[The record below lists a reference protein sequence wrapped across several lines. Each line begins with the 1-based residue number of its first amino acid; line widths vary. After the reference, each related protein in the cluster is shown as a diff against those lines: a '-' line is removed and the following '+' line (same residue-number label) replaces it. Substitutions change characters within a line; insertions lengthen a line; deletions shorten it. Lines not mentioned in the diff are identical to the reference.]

1 MKFIKIKAKN
11 FLSFKEL
18 ELDLDN
24 RGLILLTGKNLDDK
38 SGTFDKNG
46 IGKSSLVASIFY
58 ALFGETPDGRSADAI
73 INKDAKKNASVEL
86 TLEVSGNTYVITRGR
101 KKNVLSITLNG
112 EPMEFSTM
120 KETQANI
127 EQIIGIPE
135 EVFRTTLFFDGHYT
149 TPFSEMTDKQ
159 KKEFLSAIVDLSIYS
174 KAHDKTKEEIK
185 ETKAQIASVDSNI
198 TIASESSKRELENV
212 SRLRATKEQYEHNL
226 TTAQATLDNYDDQNY
241 QTLSNNLLEA
251 SKELEYVS
259 AYKTTNTAQNALR
272 EALTASQSLSSE
284 LAELQSKQRE
294 LVAHVENLKSV
305 MKSKMDMVKQ
315 YEQLNQSAYT
325 KDNLVAS
332 YNYGANGSSVDA
344 IDAIIPSGA
353 TNLETVAK
361 LKEELANLI
370 AEYKSTDTS
379 VYDQPIVEAT
389 AKQDEARQAVQK
401 LQEEA
406 NKEIEDNN
414 TLNSRYQM
422 ANNKVNQIKEQIRNE
437 EQAKKNLESQVTSAK
452 SSLELVNQQLA
463 SYGDVSTDNA
473 ESVIEDL
480 QAKKQTLATNLV
492 NLEKVLGAFS
502 DKGIKSHVLDL
513 VTPTLNE
520 GVNKYLGTLTGGAIN
535 VEFST
540 QSKKADGT
548 LSDKFD
554 ISVTYNGDVMSYNAL
569 SSGEKRRVDVA
580 ISLALQDMV
589 IQRYGADVNLLAYD
603 ELFESLDATGA
614 ENVVELL
621 KSRIEK
627 VGTIIVVSHNED
639 LKPLFDN
646 SLEVIK
652 KDGVSTLKGN

>member
-73 INKDAKKNASVEL
+73 INKDAKKSASVEL

-159 KKEFLSAIVDLSIYS
+159 KKEFLSAIVDLSVYS

-185 ETKAQIASVDSNI
+185 ETKAEIASVESNI

-212 SRLRATKEQYEHNL
+212 ARLRTTKEQYEHNL
-226 TTAQATLDNYDDQNY
+226 ATAQTTLDNYDDQNY
-241 QTLSNNLLEA
+241 QMLSKNLLEA
-251 SKELEYVS
+251 TKELEEVS
-259 AYKTTNTAQNALR
+259 SYKTTNTAQNALR
-272 EALTASQSLSSE
+272 EALTASQRVSSE
-284 LAELQSKQRE
+284 LAELQSKKRE
-294 LVAHVENLKSV
+294 LVAHVENLKSI

-332 YNYGANGSSVDA
+332 YNYGVNGSPVEA
-344 IDAIIPSGA
+344 IDTIIPSGA

-370 AEYKSTDTS
+370 AEYKGIDTS
-379 VYDQPIVEAT
+379 IYDNPIMEAM
-389 AKQDEARQAVQK
+389 AKQEDTRQTVQQ

-414 TLNSRYQM
+414 TLNSRYQL
-422 ANNKVNQIKEQIRNE
+422 ANNKVNQIKEKIRNE
-437 EQAKKNLESQVTSAK
+437 EQAKNNLEAQVASAK

-463 SYGDVSTDNA
+463 SYGDITTDNA

-480 QAKKQTLATNLV
+480 QVKKQTLATKLV

-652 KDGVSTLKGN
+652 KDGVSTLEGN

>member
-86 TLEVSGNTYVITRGR
+86 ALEVSGNTYVITRGR

-212 SRLRATKEQYEHNL
+212 SRLRTTKEQYEHNL

-325 KDNLVAS
+325 KENLVAS

>member
-212 SRLRATKEQYEHNL
+212 SRLRTTKEQYEHNL
-226 TTAQATLDNYDDQNY
+226 VTAQTTLDNYDDQNY

-344 IDAIIPSGA
+344 IDTIIPSGA

-452 SSLELVNQQLA
+452 SSLDLVNQQLE
-463 SYGDVSTDNA
+463 SYGNVTTDNA

-480 QAKKQTLATNLV
+480 QAKKQALATNLV

-652 KDGVSTLKGN
+652 KDGVSTLEGN

>member
-212 SRLRATKEQYEHNL
+212 SRLRTTKEQYEHNL
-226 TTAQATLDNYDDQNY
+226 VTAQTTLDNYDDQNY

-344 IDAIIPSGA
+344 IDTIIPSGA

-452 SSLELVNQQLA
+452 SSLDLVNQQLE
-463 SYGDVSTDNA
+463 SYGNVTTDNA

-480 QAKKQTLATNLV
+480 QAKKQALATNLV

-548 LSDKFD
+548 LSDKFG

-652 KDGVSTLKGN
+652 KDGVSTLEGN

>member
-212 SRLRATKEQYEHNL
+212 SRLRTTKEQYEHNL

-241 QTLSNNLLEA
+241 QTLSKSLLEA
-251 SKELEYVS
+251 SKELEEVS
-259 AYKTTNTAQNALR
+259 AYKTTNTSQNALR
-272 EALTASQSLSSE
+272 EALTASQRVSSE

-294 LVAHVENLKSV
+294 LLAHIENLKSV

-614 ENVVELL
+614 DNVVELL

>member
-212 SRLRATKEQYEHNL
+212 SRLRTTKEQYEHNL

-344 IDAIIPSGA
+344 IDTIIPSGA

-452 SSLELVNQQLA
+452 SSLDLVNQQLE
-463 SYGDVSTDNA
+463 SYGNVTTDNA

-480 QAKKQTLATNLV
+480 QAKKQALATNLV

-652 KDGVSTLKGN
+652 KDGVSTLEGN

>member
-86 TLEVSGNTYVITRGR
+86 TLEVSGNTYVINRGR

-212 SRLRATKEQYEHNL
+212 SRLRTTKEQYEHNL

-325 KDNLVAS
+325 KENLVAS

-652 KDGVSTLKGN
+652 KDGVSTLEGN

>member
-212 SRLRATKEQYEHNL
+212 SRLRTTKEQYEHNL

-241 QTLSNNLLEA
+241 QTLSKSLLEA

-272 EALTASQSLSSE
+272 EALTASQRVSSE

-294 LVAHVENLKSV
+294 LLAHIENLKSV

-332 YNYGANGSSVDA
+332 YNYGANGSPVDA

-452 SSLELVNQQLA
+452 SSLDLVNQQLE
-463 SYGDVSTDNA
+463 SYGNVTTDNA

-480 QAKKQTLATNLV
+480 QTKKQTLATNLV

-554 ISVTYNGDVMSYNAL
+554 ISVTYNGDVMNYNAL

-652 KDGVSTLKGN
+652 KDGVSTLEGN

>member
-101 KKNVLSITLNG
+101 KKNILSITLNG

-159 KKEFLSAIVDLSIYS
+159 KKEFLSAIVDLSVYS

-185 ETKAQIASVDSNI
+185 ETKAQIASVESNI

-212 SRLRATKEQYEHNL
+212 SRLRTTKEQYENNL
-226 TTAQATLDNYDDQNY
+226 MTAQTTLDNYDDQNY
-241 QTLSNNLLEA
+241 QTLSKSLLEV
-251 SKELEYVS
+251 SKELEEVS
-259 AYKTTNTAQNALR
+259 AYKTTNTSQNALR
-272 EALTASQSLSSE
+272 EALTDSQRVSSE

-294 LVAHVENLKSV
+294 LLAHIENLKSV

-315 YEQLNQSAYT
+315 YEQLNQSSYT
-325 KDNLVAS
+325 KDNLVTS
-332 YNYGANGSSVDA
+332 YNYGANGNPVEV
-344 IDAIIPSGA
+344 IDTIIPSGA
-353 TNLETVAK
+353 TNLDTVAR

-370 AEYKSTDTS
+370 AEYKGTDTS
-379 VYDQPIVEAT
+379 IYDQQIAEAT
-389 AKQDEARQAVQK
+389 AKQDVAHQTVQQ

-406 NKEIEDNN
+406 NKEIEANN
-414 TLNSRYQM
+414 TLNARYQL
-422 ANNKVNQIKEQIRNE
+422 ANNKVNQIKEQLRNE
-437 EQAKKNLESQVTSAK
+437 EQAKKNLEAQVSSAK
-452 SSLELVNQQLA
+452 SSLDLVNQQLE
-463 SYGDVSTDNA
+463 SYGNVTTDNA
-473 ESVIEDL
+473 ESVIEEL
-480 QAKKQTLATNLV
+480 QIKKQTLATNLV

-513 VTPTLNE
+513 VTPTLNA
-520 GVNKYLGTLTGGAIN
+520 GVNKYLGALTGGAIN

-652 KDGVSTLKGN
+652 KDGVSTLEGN

>member
-212 SRLRATKEQYEHNL
+212 SRLRTTKEQYEHNL

-325 KDNLVAS
+325 KENLVAS

-554 ISVTYNGDVMSYNAL
+554 ISVTYNGDVMNYNAL

-652 KDGVSTLKGN
+652 KDGVSTLEGN

>member
-159 KKEFLSAIVDLSIYS
+159 KKEFLSAIVDLSVYS

-185 ETKAQIASVDSNI
+185 ETRAEIASVESNI

-212 SRLRATKEQYEHNL
+212 ARLRTTKEQYEHNL
-226 TTAQATLDNYDDQNY
+226 ATAQTTLDNYDDQNY

>member
-212 SRLRATKEQYEHNL
+212 SRLRTTKEQYEHNL
-226 TTAQATLDNYDDQNY
+226 VTAQTTLDNYDDQNY

-422 ANNKVNQIKEQIRNE
+422 VNNKVNQIKEQIRNE

>member
-1 MKFIKIKAKN
+1 MKFINIKAKN

-24 RGLILLTGKNLDDK
+24 RGLVLLTGKNLDDK

-58 ALFGETPDGRSADAI
+58 ALFGETPDGRSSDAV
-73 INKDAKKNASVEL
+73 INKDAKKNTTVEL
-86 TLEVSGNTYVITRGR
+86 TLEVAGNTYVITRGR
-101 KKNVLSITLNG
+101 KKNILKVTQNG

-127 EQIIGIPE
+127 EQLIGIPE

-159 KKEFLSAIVDLSIYS
+159 KKEFLSAIVDLSVYS
-174 KAHDKTKEEIK
+174 RAHDRTKEEIK
-185 ETKAQIASVDSNI
+185 ETKASISAVESNI
-198 TIASESSKRELENV
+198 VIASEASKRELENV
-212 SRLRATKEQYEHNL
+212 ERLKATLAQYESNL
-226 TTAQATLDNYDDQNY
+226 EQAQVSLANYDESK
-241 QTLSNNLLEA
+241 TEVLSKSLLEA
-251 SKELEYVS
+251 TKVLEEVS
-259 AYKTTNTAQNALR
+259 AYKTTNEAQNALR
-272 EALTASQSLSSE
+272 EALTASQRVSSE
-284 LAELQSKQRE
+284 LSELQSKSRALAVQ
-294 LVAHVENLKSV
+294 VDNLKST
-305 MKSKMDMVKQ
+305 MKTKMAMIKQ
-315 YEQLNQSAYT
+315 YEELNQSAFT
-325 KDNLVAS
+325 KDNLTTAYS
-332 YNYGANGSSVDA
+332 YGANGQA
-344 IDAIIPSGA
+344 IETLDEIIPGGA
-353 TNLETVAK
+353 VNLDTVAN
-361 LKEELANLI
+361 LKTELANLVKEFKGTDTTMYDQSI
-370 AEYKSTDTS
+370 AELTQKQTEMS
-379 VYDQPIVEAT
+379 VG
-389 AKQDEARQAVQK
+389 
-401 LQEEA
+401 LQELQAKA

-414 TLNSRYQM
+414 SVNARYKQ
-422 ANNKVNQIKEQIRNE
+422 ASNAVAKIKDDLRNE
-437 EQAKKNLESQVTSAK
+437 EQVKRNLEAQVKSAQD
-452 SSLELVNQQLA
+452 SLALVKQQLD
-463 SYGDVSTDNA
+463 SYGEVDVDNA
-473 ESVIEDL
+473 STVVQEL
-480 QAKKQTLATNLV
+480 QEKKVVLADKLV

-520 GVNKYLGTLTGGAIN
+520 GVNKYLGVLTGGAIN

-603 ELFESLDATGA
+603 ELFESLDATGS
-614 ENVVELL
+614 ENVIELL

-652 KDGVSTLKGN
+652 KDGVSTLEGK

>member
-212 SRLRATKEQYEHNL
+212 SRLRTTKEQYEHNL
-226 TTAQATLDNYDDQNY
+226 VTAQTTLDNYDDQNY

-344 IDAIIPSGA
+344 IDTIIPSGA

-452 SSLELVNQQLA
+452 SSLDLVNQQLE
-463 SYGDVSTDNA
+463 SYGNVTTDNA

-480 QAKKQTLATNLV
+480 QAKKQALATNLV

>member
-294 LVAHVENLKSV
+294 LLAHIENLKSV

-554 ISVTYNGDVMSYNAL
+554 ISVTYNGDVMNYNAL

>member
-212 SRLRATKEQYEHNL
+212 SRLRTTKEQYEHNL

-241 QTLSNNLLEA
+241 QTLSKSLLEA
-251 SKELEYVS
+251 SKELEEVS
-259 AYKTTNTAQNALR
+259 AYKTTNTSQNALR
-272 EALTASQSLSSE
+272 EALTASRRVSSE

-294 LVAHVENLKSV
+294 LLAHIENLKSV

-554 ISVTYNGDVMSYNAL
+554 ISVTYNGDVMNYNAL

>member
-159 KKEFLSAIVDLSIYS
+159 KKEFLSAIVDLSVYS

-185 ETKAQIASVDSNI
+185 ETRAEIASVESNI

-212 SRLRATKEQYEHNL
+212 ARLRTTKEQYEYNL
-226 TTAQATLDNYDDQNY
+226 ATAQTTLDNYDDQNY

>member
-370 AEYKSTDTS
+370 VEYKSTDTS

-437 EQAKKNLESQVTSAK
+437 EQAKKNLESQVASAK

>member
-212 SRLRATKEQYEHNL
+212 SRLRTTKEQYEHNL

-520 GVNKYLGTLTGGAIN
+520 GDNKYLGTLTGGAIN

-652 KDGVSTLKGN
+652 KDGVSTLEGN

>member
-212 SRLRATKEQYEHNL
+212 SRLRTTKEQYEHNL

-414 TLNSRYQM
+414 TLNSRYQT

-452 SSLELVNQQLA
+452 SSLDLVNQQLE
-463 SYGDVSTDNA
+463 SYGNVTTDNA
-473 ESVIEDL
+473 ESVIEEL
-480 QAKKQTLATNLV
+480 QTKKQTLATNLV

-554 ISVTYNGDVMSYNAL
+554 ISVTYNGDVMNYNAL

-652 KDGVSTLKGN
+652 KDGVSTLEGN

>member
-1 MKFIKIKAKN
+1 MKFINIKAKN

-24 RGLILLTGKNLDDK
+24 RGLVLLTGKNLDDK

-58 ALFGETPDGRSADAI
+58 ALFGETPDGRSSDAV
-73 INKDAKKNASVEL
+73 INKDAKKNTTVEL
-86 TLEVSGNTYVITRGR
+86 TLEVAGNTYVITRGR
-101 KKNVLSITLNG
+101 KKNVLKVTQNG

-127 EQIIGIPE
+127 EQLIGIPE

-159 KKEFLSAIVDLSIYS
+159 KKEFLSAIVDLSVYS
-174 KAHDKTKEEIK
+174 RAHDRTKEEIK
-185 ETKAQIASVDSNI
+185 ETKASISAVESNI
-198 TIASESSKRELENV
+198 VIASEASKRELENV
-212 SRLRATKEQYEHNL
+212 ERLKATLAQYESNL
-226 TTAQATLDNYDDQNY
+226 EQAQVSLANYDESK
-241 QTLSNNLLEA
+241 TEVLAKSLLEA
-251 SKELEYVS
+251 TKVLEEVS
-259 AYKTTNTAQNALR
+259 AYKTTNEAQNALR
-272 EALTASQSLSSE
+272 EALTASQRVSSE
-284 LAELQSKQRE
+284 LSELQSKSRALAVQ
-294 LVAHVENLKSV
+294 VDNLKST
-305 MKSKMDMVKQ
+305 MKTKMAMIKQ
-315 YEQLNQSAYT
+315 YEELNQSAFT
-325 KDNLVAS
+325 KDNLTTAYS
-332 YNYGANGSSVDA
+332 YGANGQA
-344 IDAIIPSGA
+344 IEALDEIIPSGA
-353 TNLETVAK
+353 VNLDTVAN
-361 LKEELANLI
+361 LKTELANLVKEFKETDTTMYDQSI
-370 AEYKSTDTS
+370 AELTQKQTEMS
-379 VYDQPIVEAT
+379 VG
-389 AKQDEARQAVQK
+389 
-401 LQEEA
+401 LQELQAKA

-414 TLNSRYQM
+414 SVNARYKQ
-422 ANNKVNQIKEQIRNE
+422 ASNAVAKIKDDLRNE
-437 EQAKKNLESQVTSAK
+437 EQVKRNLEAQVKSAQD
-452 SSLELVNQQLA
+452 SLALVKQQLD
-463 SYGDVSTDNA
+463 SYGEVDVDNA
-473 ESVIEDL
+473 STVVQEL
-480 QAKKQTLATNLV
+480 QEKKVALADKLV

-520 GVNKYLGTLTGGAIN
+520 GVNKYLGVLTGGAIN

-603 ELFESLDATGA
+603 ELFESLDATGS
-614 ENVVELL
+614 ENVIELL

-652 KDGVSTLKGN
+652 KDGVSTLEGK

>member
-1 MKFIKIKAKN
+1 
-11 FLSFKEL
+11 
-18 ELDLDN
+18 
-24 RGLILLTGKNLDDK
+24 
-38 SGTFDKNG
+38 
-46 IGKSSLVASIFY
+46 
-58 ALFGETPDGRSADAI
+58 
-73 INKDAKKNASVEL
+73 
-86 TLEVSGNTYVITRGR
+86 
-101 KKNVLSITLNG
+101 
-112 EPMEFSTM
+112 
-120 KETQANI
+120 
-127 EQIIGIPE
+127 
-135 EVFRTTLFFDGHYT
+135 
-149 TPFSEMTDKQ
+149 
-159 KKEFLSAIVDLSIYS
+159 
-174 KAHDKTKEEIK
+174 
-185 ETKAQIASVDSNI
+185 
-198 TIASESSKRELENV
+198 
-212 SRLRATKEQYEHNL
+212 
-226 TTAQATLDNYDDQNY
+226 
-241 QTLSNNLLEA
+241 
-251 SKELEYVS
+251 
-259 AYKTTNTAQNALR
+259 
-272 EALTASQSLSSE
+272 
-284 LAELQSKQRE
+284 
-294 LVAHVENLKSV
+294 
-305 MKSKMDMVKQ
+305 MVKQ

-389 AKQDEARQAVQK
+389 AKRDEARQAVQK

-422 ANNKVNQIKEQIRNE
+422 ATNKGNQIKEQIRNE

-452 SSLELVNQQLA
+452 SSLDLVNQQLE
-463 SYGDVSTDNA
+463 SYGNVTTDNA
-473 ESVIEDL
+473 ESVIEEL
-480 QAKKQTLATNLV
+480 QTKKQTLATNLV

-502 DKGIKSHVLDL
+502 DKGI
-513 VTPTLNE
+513 
-520 GVNKYLGTLTGGAIN
+520 NKYLGTLTGGAIN

>member
-1 MKFIKIKAKN
+1 MKFINIKAKN

-24 RGLILLTGKNLDDK
+24 RGLVLLTGKNLDDK

-58 ALFGETPDGRSADAI
+58 ALFGETPDGRSSDAV
-73 INKDAKKNASVEL
+73 INKDAKKNTTVEL
-86 TLEVSGNTYVITRGR
+86 TLEVAGNTYVITRGR
-101 KKNVLSITLNG
+101 KKNVLKVTQNG

-127 EQIIGIPE
+127 EQLIGIPE

-185 ETKAQIASVDSNI
+185 ETKASISAVESNI
-198 TIASESSKRELENV
+198 VIASEASKRELENV
-212 SRLRATKEQYEHNL
+212 ERLKATLAQYEGNLEQAQVSLANYDESNTEVLSKTLLEATKE
-226 TTAQATLDNYDDQNY
+226 
-241 QTLSNNLLEA
+241 LE
-251 SKELEYVS
+251 EVS
-259 AYKTTNTAQNALR
+259 AYKTTNEAQNTLR
-272 EALTASQSLSSE
+272 EALTASQRVSSE
-284 LAELQSKQRE
+284 LSELQSKSRALAVQ
-294 LVAHVENLKSV
+294 VDNLKST
-305 MKSKMDMVKQ
+305 MKTKMAMIKQ
-315 YEQLNQSAYT
+315 YEELNQSAFT
-325 KDNLVAS
+325 RDNLTTA
-332 YNYGANGSSVDA
+332 YTYGANGKA
-344 IDAIIPSGA
+344 IETLDEIIPSGA
-353 TNLETVAK
+353 VNLDTVAN
-361 LKEELANLI
+361 LKTELANLVKEFKETDTTIYDQSI
-370 AEYKSTDTS
+370 AELTK
-379 VYDQPIVEAT
+379 
-389 AKQDEARQAVQK
+389 KQAAMSSG
-401 LQEEA
+401 LQELQAKA

-414 TLNSRYQM
+414 SVNARYKQ
-422 ANNKVNQIKEQIRNE
+422 ASNAVAKIKDDLRNE
-437 EQAKKNLESQVTSAK
+437 EQVKRNLEAQVKSAQD
-452 SSLELVNQQLA
+452 SLALVKQQLD
-463 SYGDVSTDNA
+463 SYGEFDVDNA
-473 ESVIEDL
+473 STVVQEL
-480 QAKKQTLATNLV
+480 QEKKVALADKLV

-520 GVNKYLGTLTGGAIN
+520 GVNKYLGVLTGGAIN

-554 ISVTYNGDVMSYNAL
+554 ISVTYNGDAISYNAL

-603 ELFESLDATGA
+603 ELFESLDATGS
-614 ENVVELL
+614 ENVIELL

-652 KDGVSTLKGN
+652 KDGVSTLEGK

>member
-212 SRLRATKEQYEHNL
+212 SRLRTTKEQYEHNL

-305 MKSKMDMVKQ
+305 MKSKMEMVKQ

-325 KDNLVAS
+325 KENLVAS

-422 ANNKVNQIKEQIRNE
+422 ANNKVNQIKEKIRNE

>member
-212 SRLRATKEQYEHNL
+212 SRLRTTKEQYEHNL
-226 TTAQATLDNYDDQNY
+226 ITAQATLDNYDDQNY

-437 EQAKKNLESQVTSAK
+437 EQAKKNLESQVASAK

>member
-58 ALFGETPDGRSADAI
+58 ALFGETPDGRSADAV

-101 KKNVLSITLNG
+101 KKNILSITLNG

-159 KKEFLSAIVDLSIYS
+159 KKEFLSAIVDLSVYS

-185 ETKAQIASVDSNI
+185 ETKAQIASVESNI

-212 SRLRATKEQYEHNL
+212 SRLRTTKEQYENNL
-226 TTAQATLDNYDDQNY
+226 MTAQTTLDNYDDQNY
-241 QTLSNNLLEA
+241 QTLSKSLLEA

-325 KDNLVAS
+325 KENLVAS

-370 AEYKSTDTS
+370 TEYKSTDTS

-452 SSLELVNQQLA
+452 SSLDLVNQQLE
-463 SYGDVSTDNA
+463 SYGNVTTDNA
-473 ESVIEDL
+473 ESVIEEL
-480 QAKKQTLATNLV
+480 QTKKQTLATNLV

-652 KDGVSTLKGN
+652 KDGVSTLEGN

>member
-1 MKFIKIKAKN
+1 MKFINIKAKN

-24 RGLILLTGKNLDDK
+24 RGLVLLTGKNLDDK

-58 ALFGETPDGRSADAI
+58 ALFGETPDGRSSDAV
-73 INKDAKKNASVEL
+73 INKDAKKNTTVEL
-86 TLEVSGNTYVITRGR
+86 TLEVAGNTYVITRGR
-101 KKNVLSITLNG
+101 KKNVLKVTQNG

-127 EQIIGIPE
+127 EQLIGIPE

-185 ETKAQIASVDSNI
+185 ETKASISAVESNI
-198 TIASESSKRELENV
+198 VIASEASKRELENV
-212 SRLRATKEQYEHNL
+212 ERLK
-226 TTAQATLDNYDDQNY
+226 ATLAQYKSNLEQAQVSLANYDESK
-241 QTLSNNLLEA
+241 TEALSKTLLEA
-251 SKELEYVS
+251 TKVLEEVS
-259 AYKTTNTAQNALR
+259 AYKTTNEAQNSLR
-272 EALTASQSLSSE
+272 EALTASQRVSSE
-284 LAELQSKQRE
+284 LSELQSKSRA
-294 LVAHVENLKSV
+294 LVVQVDNLKST
-305 MKSKMDMVKQ
+305 MKTKMAMIKQ
-315 YEQLNQSAYT
+315 YEELNQSAFT
-325 KDNLVAS
+325 KDNLTTA
-332 YNYGANGSSVDA
+332 YIYGANGQA
-344 IDAIIPSGA
+344 IETLDEIIPGGA
-353 TNLETVAK
+353 VNLGTVAN
-361 LKEELANLI
+361 LKTELANLVK
-370 AEYKSTDTS
+370 EFKGTDTTM
-379 VYDQPIVEAT
+379 YDQPIAELT
-389 AKQDEARQAVQK
+389 QKQTEMSSG
-401 LQEEA
+401 LQELQAKA

-414 TLNSRYQM
+414 SVNARYKQ
-422 ANNKVNQIKEQIRNE
+422 ASNAVAKIKDDLRNE
-437 EQAKKNLESQVTSAK
+437 EQVKRNLEAQVKSAQD
-452 SSLELVNQQLA
+452 SLALVKQQLD
-463 SYGDVSTDNA
+463 SYGEVDVDNA
-473 ESVIEDL
+473 STVVQEL
-480 QAKKQTLATNLV
+480 QEKKVALADRLV

-520 GVNKYLGTLTGGAIN
+520 GVNKYLGVLTGGAIN

-603 ELFESLDATGA
+603 ELFESLDATGS
-614 ENVVELL
+614 ENVIELL

-652 KDGVSTLKGN
+652 KDGVSTLEGK

>member
-212 SRLRATKEQYEHNL
+212 SRLRTTKEQYEHNL

-241 QTLSNNLLEA
+241 QTLSKSLLEA
-251 SKELEYVS
+251 SKELEEVS
-259 AYKTTNTAQNALR
+259 AYKTTNTSQNALR
-272 EALTASQSLSSE
+272 EALTASQRVSSE

-294 LVAHVENLKSV
+294 LLAHIENLKSV

-554 ISVTYNGDVMSYNAL
+554 ISVTYNGDVMNYNAL

>member
-212 SRLRATKEQYEHNL
+212 SRLRTTKEQYEHNL

-389 AKQDEARQAVQK
+389 AKRDEARQAVQK

-452 SSLELVNQQLA
+452 SSLDLVNQQLE
-463 SYGDVSTDNA
+463 SYGNVTTDNA
-473 ESVIEDL
+473 ESVIEEL
-480 QAKKQTLATNLV
+480 QTKKQTLATNLV

>member
-212 SRLRATKEQYEHNL
+212 SRLRTTKEQYEHNL

-452 SSLELVNQQLA
+452 SSLDLVNQQLE
-463 SYGDVSTDNA
+463 SYGNVTTDNA

-480 QAKKQTLATNLV
+480 QAKKQALATNLV

-652 KDGVSTLKGN
+652 KDGVSTLEGN

>member
-58 ALFGETPDGRSADAI
+58 ALFGETPDGRSTDAI

-159 KKEFLSAIVDLSIYS
+159 KKEFLSAIVDLSVYS

-185 ETKAQIASVDSNI
+185 ETRAEIASVESNI

-212 SRLRATKEQYEHNL
+212 ARLRTTKEQYEHNL
-226 TTAQATLDNYDDQNY
+226 ATAQTTLDNYDDQNY

>member
-120 KETQANI
+120 KEMQANI

-212 SRLRATKEQYEHNL
+212 SRLRTTKEQYEHNL

-344 IDAIIPSGA
+344 IDTIIPSGA

-452 SSLELVNQQLA
+452 SSLDLVNQQLE
-463 SYGDVSTDNA
+463 SYGNVTTDNA

-480 QAKKQTLATNLV
+480 QAKKQALATNLV

-652 KDGVSTLKGN
+652 KDGVSTLEGN

>member
-86 TLEVSGNTYVITRGR
+86 TLEVSGNTYVIARGR

-212 SRLRATKEQYEHNL
+212 SRLRTTKEQYEHNL

-502 DKGIKSHVLDL
+502 DRGIKSHVLDL

-540 QSKKADGT
+540 QSRKADGT

>member
-101 KKNVLSITLNG
+101 KKNILSITLNG

-159 KKEFLSAIVDLSIYS
+159 KKEFLSAIVDLSVYS

-185 ETKAQIASVDSNI
+185 ETKAQIASVESNI

-212 SRLRATKEQYEHNL
+212 SRLRTTKEQYENNL
-226 TTAQATLDNYDDQNY
+226 MTAQTTLDNYDDQNY
-241 QTLSNNLLEA
+241 QTLSNSLLEA
-251 SKELEYVS
+251 SKELEEVS
-259 AYKTTNTAQNALR
+259 AYKTTNTSQNALR
-272 EALTASQSLSSE
+272 EALTASQSVSSE
-284 LAELQSKQRE
+284 LAELQSKKRE
-294 LVAHVENLKSV
+294 LLAHIENLKSI
-305 MKSKMDMVKQ
+305 MISKMDMVKQ

-325 KDNLVAS
+325 KENLVAS
-332 YNYGANGSSVDA
+332 YNYGANGSPVDA
-344 IDAIIPSGA
+344 IDTIIPSGA
-353 TNLETVAK
+353 TNLDTVAK
-361 LKEELANLI
+361 LREELANLI
-370 AEYKSTDTS
+370 AEYKGTDTS
-379 VYDQPIVEAT
+379 IYDQQIAEAT
-389 AKQDEARQAVQK
+389 AKQDVAHQTVQQ

-406 NKEIEDNN
+406 NKEIEANN
-414 TLNSRYQM
+414 TLNARYQL
-422 ANNKVNQIKEQIRNE
+422 ANNKVNQIKEQLRNE
-437 EQAKKNLESQVTSAK
+437 EQAKKNLEAQVSSAK
-452 SSLELVNQQLA
+452 SSLDLVNQQLE
-463 SYGDVSTDNA
+463 SYGNVTTDNA
-473 ESVIEDL
+473 ESVIEEL
-480 QAKKQTLATNLV
+480 QTKKQTLATNLV

-520 GVNKYLGTLTGGAIN
+520 GVNKYLGALTGGAIN

-652 KDGVSTLKGN
+652 KDGVSTLEGN

>member
-86 TLEVSGNTYVITRGR
+86 TLEVSDNTYVITRGR

-120 KETQANI
+120 KETQSNI

-212 SRLRATKEQYEHNL
+212 SRLRTTKEQYEHNL

-241 QTLSNNLLEA
+241 QTLSKSLLEA

>member
-159 KKEFLSAIVDLSIYS
+159 KKEFLSAIVDLSVYS

-185 ETKAQIASVDSNI
+185 ETRAEIASVESNI

-212 SRLRATKEQYEHNL
+212 ARLRTTKEQYEHNL
-226 TTAQATLDNYDDQNY
+226 ATAQTTLDNYDDQNY

-652 KDGVSTLKGN
+652 KDGVSTLEGN